1 MPEKQGERARNQG
14 RKEQCEWGRASTT
27 IDRGGDGEGEGCIP
41 TQSAPPSHSHSFP
54 ALECVWPYSIP
65 FIRGVTKSPWEL
77 RIADIRSRK
86 VCGGLNNAV
95 AVVLAPN
102 ILVPASKLHR
112 RTDV

>member
-1 MPEKQGERARNQG
+1 MIVSVTKQPERKEEDISNARKARGARNQG
-14 RKEQCEWGRASTT
+14 RKEQCEWGRARPS
-27 IDRGGDGEGEGCIP
+27 IEGEGEGEGEGCIP

-86 VCGGLNNAV
+86 VCGGLNNAD
-95 AVVLAPN
+95 AVV
-102 ILVPASKLHR
+102 
-112 RTDV
+112 